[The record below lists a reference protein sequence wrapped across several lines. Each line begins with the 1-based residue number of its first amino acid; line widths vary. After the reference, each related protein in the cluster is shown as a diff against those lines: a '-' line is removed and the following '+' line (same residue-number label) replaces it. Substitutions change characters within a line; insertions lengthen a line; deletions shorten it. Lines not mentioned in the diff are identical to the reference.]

1 MPRKPEAVITVAG
14 LADDSAYTKA
24 CIVAQELADA
34 LGNQAVE
41 CQYFMEQP
49 WDDYLRV
56 KQAKVRGRCISHK
69 TSPLILVREKGRD
82 HYVGS
87 DRDLDKLFQ
96 AELGRPPSPI
106 DMAAVDKTTLDRYL
120 KILSKSGNPYVYLDV
135 QFAADRENTKPR
147 KVVIELFSEVC
158 PKSCAHFRAL
168 CTGQLGSVE
177 HEGEEVK
184 LHYRGCPFHRVVK
197 NGFVC
202 TGDVVSGNGMGNAGE
217 PLADEHFGFPLD
229 VPGTVGFARGDAPHT
244 NHQQFFI
251 TLSDQS
257 WLQTKAVAFGRVVK
271 GLDAIRQIGS
281 LPLKGERPVENVII
295 ANCNVVNLVDG
306 FGLGHGGGM

>member
-34 LGNQAVE
+34 LGNHAVE

-96 AELGRPPSPI
+96 AELGRPPSPV

-147 KVVIELFSEVC
+147 KVVIELFSEIC

-184 LHYRGCPFHRVVK
+184 FCVEINQCVGCTR
-197 NGFVC
+197 
-202 TGDVVSGNGMGNAGE
+202 
-217 PLADEHFGFPLD
+217 
-229 VPGTVGFARGDAPHT
+229 
-244 NHQQFFI
+244 QFF
-251 TLSDQS
+251 
-257 WLQTKAVAFGRVVK
+257 TKSFLGDDVAAPARSSGEEP
-271 GLDAIRQIGS
+271 A
-281 LPLKGERPVENVII
+281 LPRHRASAASMALRTTR
-295 ANCNVVNLVDG
+295 
-306 FGLGHGGGM
+306 

>member
-1 MPRKPEAVITVAG
+1 MGSLNDARTKGQPRTRGHERHTSSTRRLVRENCSSTDDEQSSTSNHAPEAEATITVAG

-34 LGNQAVE
+34 LGNHAVE

-69 TSPLILVREKGRD
+69 TSPLILVQERGRD

-147 KVVIELFSEVC
+147 KVVIELFSEIC

-177 HEGEEVK
+177 HEGKEVK
-184 LHYRGCPFHRVVK
+184 FIILMSSPRHYGAAPSTSASCIERLRV
-197 NGFVC
+197 C
-202 TGDVVSGNGMGNAGE
+202 
-217 PLADEHFGFPLD
+217 
-229 VPGTVGFARGDAPHT
+229 R
-244 NHQQFFI
+244 
-251 TLSDQS
+251 
-257 WLQTKAVAFGRVVK
+257 
-271 GLDAIRQIGS
+271 
-281 LPLKGERPVENVII
+281 
-295 ANCNVVNLVDG
+295 
-306 FGLGHGGGM
+306 